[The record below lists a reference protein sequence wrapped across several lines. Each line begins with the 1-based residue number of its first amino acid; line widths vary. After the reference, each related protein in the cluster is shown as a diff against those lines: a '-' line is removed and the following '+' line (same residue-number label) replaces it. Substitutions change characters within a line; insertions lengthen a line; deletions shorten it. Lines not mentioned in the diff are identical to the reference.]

1 MKILYK
7 GPKAKVSISFP
18 IGFQSRKQIVK
29 TIDFYR
35 EIPVEVTAAEA
46 KALLS
51 TLESPFIKDE
61 ESKIVDVVPNPP
73 TKKGRSKKETV
84 YFKPPYEH
92 SKESPKLDTAQKDEF
107 LDNLRKSLGEEVYA
121 NVGLQ

>member
-18 IGFQSRKQIVK
+18 IGFQSRKQIIK

-35 EIPVEVTAAEA
+35 EIPVEVTAEEA

-51 TLESPFIKDE
+51 TLESPFIRDE
-61 ESKIVDVVPNPP
+61 ESRIVDVVPPVSTNKRGR
-73 TKKGRSKKETV
+73 KKKISF
-84 YFKPPYEH
+84 FKTPYEH
-92 SKESPKLDTAQKDEF
+92 SKEAPRLDPAQKDEF

-121 NVGLQ
+121 NVGL